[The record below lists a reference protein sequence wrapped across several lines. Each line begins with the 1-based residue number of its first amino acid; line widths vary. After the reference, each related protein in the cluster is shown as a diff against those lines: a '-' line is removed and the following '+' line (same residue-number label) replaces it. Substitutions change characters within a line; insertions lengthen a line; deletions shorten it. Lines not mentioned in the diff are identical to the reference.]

1 MIVIFCFDIHF
12 PSAPNQR
19 ESMSDPHPELEPKT
33 RSQESLNLQERRGSE
48 TNALVDGEKTLAL
61 YEDSIERIW
70 QQISPVLGVVTVVT
84 IVERALRITEVRYPW
99 LRYLEVSARGV
110 SFTVVRQKLGEEDLF
125 LLDEAFE
132 ELLANLLEIVG
143 ILTGDILVK
152 QPEKN

>member
-1 MIVIFCFDIHF
+1 
-12 PSAPNQR
+12 
-19 ESMSDPHPELEPKT
+19 MSDPHPELEPKT